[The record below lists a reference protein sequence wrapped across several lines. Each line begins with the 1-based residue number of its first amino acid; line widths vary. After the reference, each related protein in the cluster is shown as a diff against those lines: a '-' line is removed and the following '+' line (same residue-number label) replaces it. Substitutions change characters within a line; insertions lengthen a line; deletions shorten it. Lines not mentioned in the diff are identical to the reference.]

1 MNRNDLWCIKHMLDS
16 ADAILSFTSGR
27 QRRDL
32 DHDRMLTGA
41 LIKEF
46 LVIGEAA
53 SKVSKETRD
62 LLPKIEWVKIIGM
75 RNWLVHAYFQIDLD
89 TVWDT
94 VKKDIPELI
103 KELEKI
109 SDIR

>member
-1 MNRNDLWCIKHMLDS
+1 ML
-16 ADAILSFTSGR
+16 I
-27 QRRDL
+27 
-32 DHDRMLTGA
+32 GA

-62 LLPKIEWVKIIGM
+62 LLPHLEWTKIIGM
-75 RNWLVHAYFQIDLD
+75 RNWLIHAYFQIDLD

-94 VKKDIPELI
+94 VRKDIPDLI
-103 KELEKI
+103 RELEKI
-109 SDIR
+109 PDIW